1 MVPSDNITVVMTT
14 RMLTAYAPFLR
25 PTECPSGEG
34 KAGAAGEAGDT
45 RQWQAHLGGAL
56 GHREYCSHHAQAHG
70 RKLLCILCLH
80 RSTESIVKSAKTACR
95 GCQMQASLRSLNARC
110 SAQDDVATCFDFFAD
125 LARKLDGRQWEPI
138 DLGEEDFKTEVRR
151 EPLGVVAL
159 ITPWNY
165 PLLMAAVSTRM

>member
-1 MVPSDNITVVMTT
+1 
-14 RMLTAYAPFLR
+14 
-25 PTECPSGEG
+25 
-34 KAGAAGEAGDT
+34 
-45 RQWQAHLGGAL
+45 
-56 GHREYCSHHAQAHG
+56 
-70 RKLLCILCLH
+70 
-80 RSTESIVKSAKTACR
+80 
-95 GCQMQASLRSLNARC
+95 MQAFLQSLNVSY

-125 LARKLDGRQWEPI
+125 LARKLDGRQWELI